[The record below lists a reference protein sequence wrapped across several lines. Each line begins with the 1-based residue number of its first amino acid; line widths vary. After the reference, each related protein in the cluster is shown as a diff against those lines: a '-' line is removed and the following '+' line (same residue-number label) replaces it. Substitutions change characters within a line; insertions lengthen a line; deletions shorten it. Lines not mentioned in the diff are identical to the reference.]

1 MILLF
6 KFMLRCLFRVFYRV
20 EVSGMDNY
28 HKAGKRVLIVANHTS
43 LLDGA
48 LLYAWLPETPTF
60 AINTDIASRKSFK
73 LFLKFV
79 DLYRI
84 DPGSALSLKSMI
96 RFIQENNKA
105 VIFPEGRI
113 TVTGTLMKIY
123 EGPALIAEKAG
134 AKILPIAIDGAQM
147 SPFSYLKNRGHA
159 KLFPKIRIKV
169 LPPENI
175 ELDPSLSS
183 HERRKAASNALQRI
197 MFYLQYST
205 FNYDMTLFQAIC
217 EAQQKFGRN
226 LVILE
231 DTNCQTL
238 NYKQMITRAMAMAR
252 IIEKETCPSEAV
264 GVMLPN
270 VNAIVVCFVALQF
283 LNRIPAMINYSSGI
297 QNVIKAC
304 QTAKIRMV
312 YTSRQFIEKA
322 GLEEMA
328 SDLEKHVTLVYL
340 EDMRDKIGLIDKL
353 IAIIRARRP
362 LYYYRKRGLPDPG
375 CPAEYLFTS
384 GSEGVP
390 KGVALS
396 HRNIL
401 SNFAQVRIH
410 IDFMPS
416 DIVFTCLPLFH
427 SFGLN
432 AGVIMPLLG
441 GSKIYLY
448 PTPLHY
454 RMIPQ
459 LVYETNATILFGT
472 NTFFKGYARY
482 AHPYD
487 FNQLRYVVAGAEKLR
502 EDTRQLWMEKFGIRI
517 FEGYGVTETSPVIS
531 VNTPI
536 IAKPGTVGQPLPDI
550 DYYLEPVE
558 GIERGGRLVVQGP
571 NIMLGYLLHNSDGEI
586 IPPQT
591 DKGTGWHDTGDIAE
605 IDKEGY
611 ISILGRAK
619 RFAKLGG
626 EMVSLTA
633 VEELAMRCWPD
644 ISHAAVAIH
653 DEKKG
658 EKIILVTEN
667 QNANRKDLQKTAK
680 ELKCSEIFLPR
691 KVVYAKSIPVLGT
704 GKTDYIRLTRLVEEE
719 EITGK
724 GWINTGEADNDTQ
737 GKFN

>member
-1 MILLF
+1 
-6 KFMLRCLFRVFYRV
+6 
-20 EVSGMDNY
+20 
-28 HKAGKRVLIVANHTS
+28 
-43 LLDGA
+43 
-48 LLYAWLPETPTF
+48 
-60 AINTDIASRKSFK
+60 
-73 LFLKFV
+73 
-79 DLYRI
+79 
-84 DPGSALSLKSMI
+84 
-96 RFIQENNKA
+96 
-105 VIFPEGRI
+105 
-113 TVTGTLMKIY
+113 
-123 EGPALIAEKAG
+123 
-134 AKILPIAIDGAQM
+134 
-147 SPFSYLKNRGHA
+147 
-159 KLFPKIRIKV
+159 
-169 LPPENI
+169 
-175 ELDPSLSS
+175 
-183 HERRKAASNALQRI
+183 
-197 MFYLQYST
+197 
-205 FNYDMTLFQAIC
+205 
-217 EAQQKFGRN
+217 
-226 LVILE
+226 
-231 DTNCQTL
+231 
-238 NYKQMITRAMAMAR
+238 MITRAMAMAR